1 MNRKIHT
8 KQASACHCMNL
19 RRSSLAISQV
29 YDEFLAPSGLKIS
42 QYLLIKHVKRLGP
55 VSVSNLAL
63 EIGKDRTTVVRNL
76 KPLEERELI
85 VDTAKQHTRDR
96 QLEVTDR
103 GIEILEQAEPLWL
116 EAQDFIEEYLGK
128 DDMNT
133 LTGLLSKI
141 EVLVP

>member
-1 MNRKIHT
+1 MKRKIYT

-29 YDEFLAPSGLKIS
+29 YDEFLTPSGLKIS
-42 QYLLIKHVKRLGP
+42 QYSLIKQIKRLGP

-76 KPLEERELI
+76 KPLEERDLI
-85 VDTAKQHTRDR
+85 IDTAAQHTRDR

-103 GIEILEQAEPLWL
+103 GIESLEQAEPLWL
-116 EAQDFIEEYLGK
+116 EAQNFIEKYLGK

-133 LTGLLSKI
+133 LTVLLSKI
-141 EVLVP
+141 EALVP